1 MSAIASRVLSAGVL
15 LVWAAVLLYFEL
27 SGRVANY
34 LHPAFHFWTF
44 SSAVV
49 LAAMAAA
56 LLLTRPSD
64 SDAPPIRWPARLFG
78 TGVLVIPLLLA
89 TWISPSQ
96 FGATAVWNRGFV
108 QDVGDLAAY
117 QPPMDP
123 PLPREDGSIGEG
135 EPMNPSLY
143 LPRNEKGQLQ
153 AEAID
158 LLYAAKEPTLRPDF
172 ENKEVEIIGQF
183 LPARTGN
190 ADGDRFNL
198 VRMFVLCCAADAR
211 PLAVTVKA
219 APGTSFP
226 EMEWIKVT
234 GRATFP
240 VESGRHTPLVIADHI
255 EPTEPPPETFLY

>member
-1 MSAIASRVLSAGVL
+1 MTERLPRFVRAGVL
-15 LVWAAVLLYFEL
+15 LVWAAILLYFEF
-27 SGRVANY
+27 SDRVANY
-34 LHPAFHFWTF
+34 LHPAFHLWTF
-44 SSAVV
+44 LSGVVLALLAVV
-49 LAAMAAA
+49 L
-56 LLLTRPSD
+56 LVTRPSGTEPEPGKWA
-64 SDAPPIRWPARLFG
+64 SRLFG
-78 TGVLVIPLLLA
+78 STVLVVPLLLA

-108 QDVGDLAAY
+108 DDVSFLRSY
-117 QPPMDP
+117 EPPMDP

-135 EPMNPSLY
+135 EPLNPSLF
-143 LPRNEKGQLQ
+143 LPKNEQGQLQ

-158 LLYAAKEPTLRPDF
+158 LLYAASEPTLRPDF

-190 ADGDRFNL
+190 PDGDRFKL

-211 PLAVTVKA
+211 PLAVAVKA
-219 APGTSFP
+219 PPGTTFP

-255 EPTEPPPETFLY
+255 EVTEPPPETFIY